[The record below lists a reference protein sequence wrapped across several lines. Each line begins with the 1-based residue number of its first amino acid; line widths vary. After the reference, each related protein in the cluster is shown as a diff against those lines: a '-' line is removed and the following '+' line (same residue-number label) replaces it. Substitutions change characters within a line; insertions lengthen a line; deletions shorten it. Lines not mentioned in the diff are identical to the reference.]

1 MNEEKKVNME
11 EIQLRRTK
19 NKGPGDSFME
29 EVNMSLSMRGS
40 KNLRTSLLSFFQIC
54 AILNETKSN

>member
-1 MNEEKKVNME
+1 ME

>member
-29 EVNMSLSMRGS
+29 EVNMSLSMRRS
-40 KNLRTSLLSFFQIC
+40 KILRTSLLSFFQIC